1 MLKFTDVNVMIQKKI
16 SRNKIMYE
24 IFDLCQKINSIEIT
38 IKEKIITHY
47 DAQKQLLDSINKIE
61 LLQCNEYKKER
72 EEKINDMMK
81 LVGDISLLDI
91 DEFNKERDELKEQI
105 KYKKLDLNQLQE
117 LIPKEGVATNYTVH
131 TNDANQTCSKAS
143 QII

>member
-1 MLKFTDVNVMIQKKI
+1 MLKFTDVNEMVQKKI

-24 IFDLCQKINSIEIT
+24 IFELCQKVSSIEI
-38 IKEKIITHY
+38 IIREKINVYY
-47 DAQKQLLDSINKIE
+47 DDQKQLLDSINKIE

-81 LVGDISLLDI
+81 LVGDISLLNI

-105 KYKKLDLNQLQE
+105 KYKTLDLKQLQE

-131 TNDANQTCSKAS
+131 TNDANQTCSKAV
-143 QII
+143 QMI